1 MYMFSVRHYTAAP
14 VEKMEIVDEIMTLI
28 YKKLYSGRVFLN
40 RFEREMP
47 INFREACIK
56 YYRLPTY
63 VPEIKCS
70 SPIEIALR

>member
-47 INFREACIK
+47 INFSEAVSNTIDCPLMFRK
-56 YYRLPTY
+56 
-63 VPEIKCS
+63 
-70 SPIEIALR
+70 